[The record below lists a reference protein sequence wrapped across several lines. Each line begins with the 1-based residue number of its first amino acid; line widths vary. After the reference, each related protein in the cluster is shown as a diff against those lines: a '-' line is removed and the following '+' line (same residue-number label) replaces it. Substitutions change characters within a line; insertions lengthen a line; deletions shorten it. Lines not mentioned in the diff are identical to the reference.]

1 MLSLTSRRLADDG
14 VALDGGF
21 STGIGAAGRCGRL
34 RPAPPA
40 CKIRQAIMGT
50 NMSQVSTVAE
60 SRAFRALKE
69 LIQGARPLIYIYSP
83 EEARTH
89 QLLVEAG
96 RRLFHAEV
104 PVWTW
109 SSTGGLLRP
118 DGSPAADAPHGAR
131 ALLDFIAG
139 HERAAIFQLK
149 DFHEFIGESPEI
161 RRRLRDMYELC
172 MDTGKYLVIT
182 SPLRVLPEELSR
194 QIAFME
200 LHAPDLDELVDFLQ
214 RETAELSGHG
224 THVDAGDA
232 PIFAMARA
240 LQGLTLDE
248 ARHALRRAIA
258 LGGRLDAAS
267 MPQLLEEKKLIV
279 NKSGLIQYIADGTQ
293 IQHVGGLEYMKKWLM
308 DRRRLFLERDSLSAE
323 IVPKGVL
330 VMGVSGCGKSLS
342 VKAIASCFG
351 LPLYRIDMI
360 EVFSGRHGNPDA
372 AFVEACRTVEAV
384 TPAVVWFDE
393 IEMGLT
399 GGTGQTSSELGRIFA
414 FFLTWMQEK
423 ARGLFVAATANRIDL
438 LPAEMIRKGRFD
450 EVFFIDIP
458 TEDERIDIFRI
469 HLEKRGIDSGSLQLS
484 RLRKITQGWTGAEIE
499 QCVVSALTAVRLEN
513 KSISFEEL
521 HKAAQNVIPLS
532 KTMREQVDHIR
543 SWAYDR
549 AVRASPRERTT

>member
-1 MLSLTSRRLADDG
+1 MA
-14 VALDGGF
+14 
-21 STGIGAAGRCGRL
+21 
-34 RPAPPA
+34 
-40 CKIRQAIMGT
+40 T
-50 NMSQVSTVAE
+50 NIIHAESIEE

-69 LIQGARPLIYIYSP
+69 LVQGGRPLIYICSP
-83 EEARTH
+83 EETRAH
-89 QLLVEAG
+89 GLLVDAG
-96 RRLFHAEV
+96 KRLFPSV
-104 PVWTW
+104 VQVWTW
-109 SSTGGLLRP
+109 SSTSGLHLP
-118 DGSPAADAPHGAR
+118 DGSPAKDAHLDAR
-131 ALLDFIAG
+131 SLLDFIAG
-139 HERAAIFQLK
+139 HEGPAIFQIK
-149 DFHEFIGESPEI
+149 DFHEFMAGSPEI
-161 RRRLRDMYELC
+161 RRRLRDLYDLC
-172 MDTGKYLVIT
+172 LDRGKFLAIT
-182 SPLRVLPEELSR
+182 SPLRVIPEELSR
-194 QIAFME
+194 QLAFME
-200 LHAPDLDELVDFLQ
+200 LHAPDLEELVAFLRQ
-214 RETAELSGHG
+214 ETAELGRHG
-224 THVDAGDA
+224 TGVDASEA
-232 PIFAMARA
+232 SLFAMARA

-258 LGGRLDAAS
+258 LGGRLDERS

-293 IQHVGGLEYMKKWLM
+293 IEHVGGLEYLKKWLM

-323 IVPKGVL
+323 IVPKGLL

-360 EVFSGRHGNPDA
+360 EVFSGKHGNPDG

-384 TPAVVWFDE
+384 APAVVWFDE

-399 GGTGQTSSELGRIFA
+399 GGSGETNSNLGRIFA

-469 HLEKRGIDSGSLQLS
+469 HLQKRGLDPADLQLH
-484 RLRKITQGWTGAEIE
+484 RLKRISQGWTGAEIE
-499 QCVVSALTAVRLEN
+499 QCVVAALTTVRLEN
-513 KSISFEEL
+513 RTVTFEDL
-521 HKAAQNVIPLS
+521 HRAAQNIIPLS

-549 AVRASPRERTT
+549 AVRASPREQKSA